1 MKAKHRGML
10 GRGGQVA
17 AAMGMKSV
25 APPVAL
31 KKKAAKKKPAAT
43 RDMGALRA
51 FGGY

>member
-1 MKAKHRGML
+1 MTMHRGML

-17 AAMGMKSV
+17 AAMGMRPA

-31 KKKAAKKKPAAT
+31 KKKATKKKPAAK

-51 FGGY
+51 FGRS